1 VNEQL
6 FVMQIY
12 TQSASYLLI
21 NKYLAD
27 FYEQTPLPERSDIV
41 VENKNSSL
49 QKQLNPL
56 SVWAIAFGCIIG
68 WGSFINPG
76 KKFLPNSG
84 VAGTAIAMLLGAL
97 VMIIIAFSYSYMVP
111 KHPKAGGEF
120 TFTKACFGKA
130 PAYLCG
136 WFLVAAYLTN
146 VPMNSTAIGLIV
158 DGLDGTADILKFGF
172 SYSIAG
178 FQVYL
183 GEMLFAMSIL
193 ILFAV
198 LNLLGVKKAGYVQ
211 TILACLLVFSVL
223 TLTVAAI
230 ISPKTELK
238 NMSPIWG
245 FDKAGAVAAAANGT
259 YTDMDS
265 FAKGGTTGILSSILA
280 TFAIAPW
287 AFVGFDTIPQAAE
300 EFKFSYKKV
309 SFIMIIAI
317 AFGCFVYTANNT
329 IAAAALSNWPELI
342 INAETTPW
350 LLLAAAEHLLGVPG
364 KVLVGV
370 AVSCAVLSGIMGFYM
385 ASSRL
390 MYSMSRDGY
399 LPAFFSK
406 LDEKRGVPKNAML
419 FCLLIS
425 LCGPILGREALGWFV
440 DMSAIGASIGFG
452 FTCMSALVTMNR
464 DHDSNLFRKI
474 MAVLGSIFSGIFI
487 VLQLIPIPGLS
498 GVHFGKES
506 YWMLII
512 WVVLGVVFY
521 LCRNRQFDK
530 ETMQKR

>member
-1 VNEQL
+1 MKNEQ
-6 FVMQIY
+6 
-12 TQSASYLLI
+12 
-21 NKYLAD
+21 
-27 FYEQTPLPERSDIV
+27 QTL
-41 VENKNSSL
+41 K
-49 QKQLNPL
+49 KQLNPL

-97 VMIIIAFSYSYMVP
+97 VMVIIAFSYAYMVP
-111 KHPKAGGEF
+111 KFPKAGGEF
-120 TFTKACFGKA
+120 TFTKNCFGKI
-130 PAYLCG
+130 PAYICG

-158 DGLDGTADILKFGF
+158 DGIDGSANILKFGF

-178 FQVYL
+178 FEVYF
-183 GEMLFAMSIL
+183 GEMIFAMSIL
-193 ILFAV
+193 ILFAI
-198 LNLLGVKKAGYVQ
+198 LNMIGVKKAGYVQ
-211 TILACLLVFSVL
+211 TILASLLVGSVL
-223 TLTVAAI
+223 VLTIAAI
-230 ISPKTELK
+230 CSPKTNLE
-238 NMSPIWG
+238 NMAPIWG
-245 FDKAGAVAAAANGT
+245 FDKTGAVEAVTNGT
-259 YTDMDS
+259 YTDIDS
-265 FAKGGTTGILSSILA
+265 FAKGGTAGIMSAILA

-300 EFKFSYKKV
+300 EFNFSYKKV

-317 AFGCFVYTANNT
+317 AFGCFVYVANNT
-329 IAAAALSNWPELI
+329 IAAAALSNWPDLI
-342 INAETTPW
+342 INAESTPW
-350 LLLAAAEHLLGVPG
+350 LLLSAAEYLLGPAG
-364 KVLVGV
+364 KILVGI

-390 MYSMSRDGY
+390 IYSMSRDGY
-399 LPAFFSK
+399 LPEVFGR
-406 LDEKRGVPKNAML
+406 LDKKYGVPRNAMI

-452 FTCMSALVTMNR
+452 FTSLSTLVTLRRNK
-464 DHDSNLFRKI
+464 DGNAFLKI
-474 MAVLGSIFSGIFI
+474 MAILGAFFSGTFI

-506 YWMLII
+506 YLMLII
-512 WVVLGVVFY
+512 WIVIGVVFY
-521 LCRNRQFDK
+521 LFKNKNFDNQ
-530 ETMQKR
+530 EA